1 LRNKFVGVKMKKV
14 NLNDDI
20 ELLNIDEPIIKIL
33 KKHNVLIVEQL
44 WNLKRNDLKE
54 MGFESLEIKH
64 IKIKM
69 QLHSLDIN
77 RKKYNKN

>member
-1 LRNKFVGVKMKKV
+1 MNRVSLSDK
-14 NLNDDI
+14 I
-20 ELLNIDEPIIKIL
+20 EALKIDEEIVKVL
-33 KKHNVLIVEQL
+33 KKHNILTVEQL
-44 WNLKRNDLKE
+44 WNMKRNDLKK
-54 MGFESLEIKH
+54 MGLESPEIKH

>member
-1 LRNKFVGVKMKKV
+1 MKKV

-20 ELLNIDEPIIKIL
+20 ELLNIDESIIKIL

-54 MGFESLEIKH
+54 MGLESPEIKH
-64 IKIKM
+64 IKIKL

>member
-1 LRNKFVGVKMKKV
+1 MKKV

-54 MGFESLEIKH
+54 MGLESLEIKH